1 MLSEEDIP
9 TYVSVAIAG
18 TVFILVIDAYIK
30 GIQTY
35 VPIMLEMK
43 R

>member
-1 MLSEEDIP
+1 MLTEKEMM
-9 TYVSVAIAG
+9 TYVIVGAFGIGAL
-18 TVFILVIDAYIK
+18 FVIDAYIK
-30 GIQTY
+30 GINTY

>member
-1 MLSEEDIP
+1 MISEKDIP
-9 TYVSVAIAG
+9 TYAAVVVAG
-18 TVFILVIDAYIK
+18 TVAILVIDAYIK
-30 GIQTY
+30 GIKTY

>member
-1 MLSEEDIP
+1 MLNEKDMI
-9 TYVSVAIAG
+9 TYA
-18 TVFILVIDAYIK
+18 TVGAFGIGALLVIDAYIK
-30 GIQTY
+30 GINTY